1 MLESITLATLPT
13 HLRQLALWLLVTLAI
28 GYTTGLVFVAHT
40 TSLSPTGVEERYRGN
55 QAPEVGSG
63 ADAPDGPIEGTGDAE
78 VEMKFEKSY
87 AEMLNITHT
96 HILSMAS
103 FFALVA
109 GIFAFSSRISRRWKT
124 VLIVEPFVAIVTSF
138 ACLWLMRYV
147 HPAFSYL
154 LMVSS
159 TSMAICFYIMAG
171 VSFVELIS
179 RKGGSRAE
187 G

>member
-1 MLESITLATLPT
+1 MLESITLATLPD
-13 HLRQLALWLLVTLAI
+13 HLRQLAIWLLVTLSI
-28 GYTTGLVFVAHT
+28 GYTTGLIFVAHT
-40 TSLSPTGVEERYRGN
+40 TSLSPTGVQERYRGN
-55 QAPEVGSG
+55 QISESAEGDQLQAEPPEGSG
-63 ADAPDGPIEGTGDAE
+63 EAE

-96 HILSMAS
+96 HILAMSS

-109 GIFAFSSRISRRWKT
+109 VIFAFSSRASRRWKSI
-124 VLIVEPFVAIVTSF
+124 LIVEPFVAIVTSF

-159 TSMAICFYIMAG
+159 TSMAICFYAMMWL
-171 VSFVELIS
+171 SFAELFS
-179 RKGGSRAE
+179 RRGGS
-187 G
+187 